1 MSNSGLWEFITLSS
15 AIKNVANV
23 YWKSGRSVYHQKPF
37 VNASRLKRQAPL
49 HSTPSIKN
57 VEDERKEVA
66 SHEKEMKNATEGLQ
80 SASVNLSEKLTTDE
94 AMKGKSTLSQ
104 DENKGMKSAS
114 VVSDGVVSN
123 SKPHINSKVTLDSD
137 TYPTTKQSQ
146 PDKLHEHKLEKDILK
161 EKDDSQKELKPETF
175 QKPPNIPLTSSKVPS
190 SQWSRLW
197 HYGGLATS
205 LSVGAVGEKLK
216 RVWGSSKDEGDVLLN
231 QRNIEV
237 LVNKL
242 SQMRGAALKLGQMLS
257 FQDSKMFPG
266 HIAHILERVRDSAH
280 AMPDKQ
286 LEKVMTQNLG
296 KEWKKLFSEFDKSPM
311 AAASIGQVHRGR
323 LSSNGTLVAIK
334 VQYPGVKNSIDSDL
348 NNLSIL
354 LRASRL
360 LPKGLFL
367 ENSIAAARKELAL
380 ECDYTREADFVERFG
395 ALLNHDSRLKI
406 PKVFR
411 EASGPSVL
419 TLEYLHGVALGK
431 MVYTQELRNKIGT
444 ILTELCFK
452 EIAEFHCMQTDPNWS
467 NFLYNTDTGQLELL
481 DFGASIEYSQE
492 FITKYCRLLLAGARR
507 DKDTCRKLSEEL
519 GYLSR
524 HESRAM
530 VNAHVESIFTL
541 AEPFAFDAPDV
552 YNFGQQT
559 ITERVKKQIPLML
572 QLRLRPPPEETYS
585 LHRRLSGHFLLCSK
599 LGAQIRC
606 KEVFQKILKPFNN

>member
-1 MSNSGLWEFITLSS
+1 MGNSGLWEFITLSS
-15 AIKNVANV
+15 AIKNVAST
-23 YWKSGRSVYHQKPF
+23 YWKSGRSVYLQKPF
-37 VNASRLKRQAPL
+37 NNVATLKKGPIHPKTSVRTVDDIKENPTF
-49 HSTPSIKN
+49 HEIEIKKSTESLQSSAKKFEVFPPGEVLKGKHIPIQ
-57 VEDERKEVA
+57 DERKELKKG
-66 SHEKEMKNATEGLQ
+66 SNLTDR
-80 SASVNLSEKLTTDE
+80 LSEKKPQTKFNDSVSSEVNPTIQVNEPNTFQDR
-94 AMKGKSTLSQ
+94 KQ
-104 DENKGMKSAS
+104 DEEITEEKADEMK
-114 VVSDGVVSN
+114 
-123 SKPHINSKVTLDSD
+123 P
-137 TYPTTKQSQ
+137 
-146 PDKLHEHKLEKDILK
+146 LEM
-161 EKDDSQKELKPETF
+161 ETF
-175 QKPPNIPLTSSKVPS
+175 QKLPNIPLKASKVPS

-205 LSVGAVGEKLK
+205 LSVGAVGEKFK
-216 RVWGSSKDEGDVLLN
+216 RLWGSSKEEGGVLLN
-231 QRNIEV
+231 ERNIEV

-257 FQDSKMFPG
+257 FQDSRIFPG
-266 HIAHILERVRDSAH
+266 HISHILERVRDSAH

-286 LEKVMTQNLG
+286 LERVMVQNLG
-296 KEWKKLFSEFDKSPM
+296 KDWKSLFSEFDKSPM
-311 AAASIGQVHRGR
+311 AAASIGQVHRGK
-323 LSSNGTLVAIK
+323 LASNGTLVAIK

-380 ECDYTREADFVERFG
+380 ECDYIREADFVERFG
-395 ALLNHDSRLKI
+395 TLLNHDQRLKI

-411 EASGPSVL
+411 EVSGPTVL
-419 TLEYLHGVALGK
+419 TLEYLHGTALGK
-431 MVYTQELRNKIGT
+431 ILYTQELRNKIGT

-467 NFLYNTDTGQLELL
+467 NFMYNTNTDRLELL
-481 DFGASIEYSQE
+481 DFGASIEYSQD
-492 FITKYCRLLLAGARR
+492 FVSKYCRLLLAGAKR
-507 DKDTCRKLSEEL
+507 DKEACQRLSEEL
-519 GYLSR
+519 GYLSK

-530 VNAHVESIFTL
+530 INAHVESIFTL

-552 YNFGQQT
+552 YDFGHQT

-599 LGAQIRC
+599 LGAKIRC
-606 KEVFQKILKPFNN
+606 KQIFQEILSPYNN

>member
-1 MSNSGLWEFITLSS
+1 MGNSGLWEFITLSS
-15 AIKNVANV
+15 AIKNVASI
-23 YWKSGRSVYHQKPF
+23 YWKSGRSIYHQKPF
-37 VNASRLKRQAPL
+37 INASTLKKQGPVL
-49 HSTPSIKN
+49 SKSYVGNI
-57 VEDERKEVA
+57 EDDKVKVA
-66 SHEKEMKNATEGLQ
+66 CHEKETKKATESLQ
-80 SASVNLSEKLTTDE
+80 SLAKDSEVLTPGEVMNGKHTPILDEKKELNYDPKLT
-94 AMKGKSTLSQ
+94 
-104 DENKGMKSAS
+104 NF
-114 VVSDGVVSN
+114 VSDRKPQTKTNDPLSSEVNPTIKPNQSN
-123 SKPHINSKVTLDSD
+123 TF
-137 TYPTTKQSQ
+137 YERKQNEEIV
-146 PDKLHEHKLEKDILK
+146 KEKAHHLK
-161 EKDDSQKELKPETF
+161 ELETEAF
-175 QKPPNIPLTSSKVPS
+175 QKPPSIPLKASKVPS

-216 RVWGSSKDEGDVLLN
+216 RVWGSSKEEGGVLLN
-231 QRNIEV
+231 ERNIEI

-286 LEKVMTQNLG
+286 LEKVMAQNLG
-296 KEWKKLFSEFDKSPM
+296 KDWKSLFSEFEKSPM

-323 LSSNGTLVAIK
+323 LASNGTLVAVK

-380 ECDYTREADFVERFG
+380 ECDYMREADFVERFG
-395 ALLNHDSRLKI
+395 MLLKQDQRLRV

-411 EASGPSVL
+411 EASGPTVL
-419 TLEYLHGVALGK
+419 ALEYLHGIALGK
-431 MVYTQELRNKIGT
+431 IVYTQELRNKIGT

-452 EIAEFHCMQTDPNWS
+452 EIADFHCMQTDPNWS
-467 NFLYNTDTGQLELL
+467 NFLYNTHTHQLELL

-492 FITKYCRLLLAGARR
+492 FISKYCRLLLAGARR
-507 DKDTCRKLSEEL
+507 DKDACQQLSEEL
-519 GYLSR
+519 GYLSK
-524 HESRAM
+524 HESKAM
-530 VNAHVESIFTL
+530 INAHVESIFTL
-541 AEPFAFDAPDV
+541 AEPFAFDAPDI
-552 YNFGQQT
+552 YDFGHQT
-559 ITERVKKQIPLML
+559 ITERVKEQIPLML
-572 QLRLRPPPEETYS
+572 QLRLQPPPEETYS

-599 LGAQIRC
+599 LGAKIQC
-606 KEVFQKILKPFNN
+606 KQVFQKILSPFNN